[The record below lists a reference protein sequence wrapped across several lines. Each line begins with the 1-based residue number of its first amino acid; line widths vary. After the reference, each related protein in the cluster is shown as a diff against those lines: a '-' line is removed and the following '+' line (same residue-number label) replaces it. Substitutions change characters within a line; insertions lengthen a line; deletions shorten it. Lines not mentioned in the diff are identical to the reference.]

1 VRGRT
6 NSLERSQSVPIEAPP
21 KAWEPAGPHSPHPD
35 IKVAGGAEEGRPE
48 RLDLG
53 SRAQP
58 KPSPLFV
65 AGAVTTLVV
74 VVGASVFTLL
84 SGGSTP
90 EKDSLSAASV
100 VEPTRQVPVDTQP
113 LETVDPKIEAERQR
127 KDLRKRAV
135 TAARKDKAPSPT
147 LKKGP
152 TPEPTESAEA
162 EVPAGPPVK
171 PGTAQAIAKSMLPQF
186 GWKANEQFDC
196 LYQLWNRES
205 GWRTTAGRVDGPYG
219 IPQANPGTKMAS
231 AGPKWRTDAA
241 TQIKWGLGYVKGRY
255 STPCGAWSHF
265 QANHW
270 Y

>member
-1 VRGRT
+1 M
-6 NSLERSQSVPIEAPP
+6 PIEAPP
-21 KAWEPAGPHSPHPD
+21 TAWEPAGPQSPHPD
-35 IKVAGGAEEGRPE
+35 IRVAGGAEEGRPE
-48 RLDLG
+48 RLDLSAR
-53 SRAQP
+53 SRS
-58 KPSPLFV
+58 KPSPLVV
-65 AGAVTTLVV
+65 AGAVTALVV
-74 VVGASVFTLL
+74 VVGVSVFALV

-90 EKDSLSAASV
+90 EKESLSASV
-100 VEPTRQVPVDTQP
+100 VEPTKQVPADTRP
-113 LETVDPKIEAERQR
+113 LETVDPKIEAEQQR
-127 KDLRKRAV
+127 KELRKRA
-135 TAARKDKAPSPT
+135 TSAARKEKAPSHT

-152 TPEPTESAEA
+152 TPEPVEP

-186 GWKANEQFDC
+186 GWKADEQFDC

-231 AGPKWRTDAA
+231 AGPKWRTDAV

-255 STPCGAWSHF
+255 SSPCGAWSHF